1 MKNPAK
7 PENPNSQIAKEC
19 NDAINI
25 YWEYRRLI
33 RRAVLIF
40 FVAFTNTEVIALE
53 GDAYECV
60 VGNTSVILG
69 DGGELSRWTFRQGE
83 KFIVDKQSGRML
95 GALSNHNAFGNPK
108 VIDRGSEDQAYKVIT
123 VFEPFTEINV
133 LYVQEFRDGENKP
146 FSFTDG
152 GRTYT
157 GLCKEY

>member
-1 MKNPAK
+1 M
-7 PENPNSQIAKEC
+7 
-19 NDAINI
+19 
-25 YWEYRRLI
+25 I
-33 RRAVLIF
+33 RRIALIF
-40 FVAFTNTEVIALE
+40 FIAFTNMEVIALE
-53 GDAYECV
+53 SNAYECT
-60 VGNTSVILG
+60 VGNSSVKLG
-69 DGGELSRWTFRQGE
+69 VGGELSRWTFRKGE
-83 KFIVDKQSGRML
+83 KFVVDKQSGRML